1 MKDMKEIKDSYL
13 PCYSVQQLAR
23 MRLLVLM
30 LVLMLVLFLSSSL
43 QVGREGGYWRDVEK

>member
-23 MRLLVLM
+23 MQL